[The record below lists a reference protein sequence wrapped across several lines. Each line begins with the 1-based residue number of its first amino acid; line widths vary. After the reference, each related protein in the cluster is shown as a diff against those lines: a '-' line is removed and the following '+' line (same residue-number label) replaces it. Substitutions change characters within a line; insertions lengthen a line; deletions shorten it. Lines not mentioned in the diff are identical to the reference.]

1 MTDSTRY
8 PPVPTG
14 QPGEAEPG
22 DRKRRWEE
30 IIEKLQQ
37 ERDELRLRLHL
48 GKAEAREELAKLDVR
63 LEQLRT
69 KGKAARGE
77 AGEAMDDIEEAT
89 KKLWTEIR
97 EGYDRVRRSL
107 SS

>member
-1 MTDSTRY
+1 MSDPTRY

-37 ERDELRLRLHL
+37 ERDELRLRVHL

-63 LEQLRT
+63 LDELRT
-69 KGKAARGE
+69 KGRAARGE
-77 AGEAMDDIEEAT
+77 AGEALDDIENAA
-89 KKLWTEIR
+89 KKLWGEIR